1 MSGLPTPPT
10 IEQIRKANADNLL
23 ESLDNVA
30 PPNPKTANRRQRD
43 NYLPEDFKPK
53 GGSKRNK
60 KSVRRLV
67 KKRTA
72 KRRKSRRVKH

>member
-1 MSGLPTPPT
+1 MDLPPPPT

-23 ESLDNVA
+23 EGLNNVV
-30 PPNPKTANRRQRD
+30 PPDPKTANRRQRD
-43 NYLPEDFKPK
+43 KYLPENFKTK

-72 KRRKSRRVKH
+72 KRRNSRRVKH